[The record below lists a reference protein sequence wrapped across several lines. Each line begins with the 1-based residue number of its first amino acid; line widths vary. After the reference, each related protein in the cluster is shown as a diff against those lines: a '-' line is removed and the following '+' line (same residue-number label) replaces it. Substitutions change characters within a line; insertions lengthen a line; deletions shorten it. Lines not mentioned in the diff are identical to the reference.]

1 MAELLGR
8 LARHIAL
15 ALEVSA
21 VLIVAYGAIAAV
33 VQAVRTRPGPRVF
46 TGRRKAA
53 FVQLGA
59 WLVLGLEF
67 ELAADVVRTVIA
79 PTWAE
84 LGELAAIAV
93 IRTFLNYFLEKDLE
107 RLVAS
112 DETSPTDATAR
123 PVALQP

>member
-33 VQAVRTRPGPRVF
+33 VQGVRTRPGPRVF

-67 ELAADVVRTVIA
+67 ELAADVVRTAIA

-84 LGELAAIAV
+84 LGQLAAVAV

-107 RLVAS
+107 RFVAS
-112 DETSPTDATAR
+112 
-123 PVALQP
+123 